1 MQENSLK
8 CIPLSASNTAGRHLE
23 NIDEDWKE
31 QVQNQ
36 TTQSG
41 RLGIELGGSTNV
53 SNMLMLFPRFCFNK

>member
-31 QVQNQ
+31 QVQKQ
-36 TTQSG
+36 TT
-41 RLGIELGGSTNV
+41 
-53 SNMLMLFPRFCFNK
+53 